1 MNLVVRRLLAFGV
14 DYALISVYL
23 LVLVVASLAVLGS
36 GARDAYLQVWST
48 SWSAE
53 AAGFLLL
60 TMPVVLYFAI
70 LESSPA
76 RSTLGKRA
84 LRLQVVAIAG
94 GSLSLGR
101 SILRSSLKFA
111 PWELAH
117 FTIWHVV
124 YGGGGGNTPPSWS
137 YLTLGAVYFFVG
149 IYLLTL
155 FIGPSHRTIYDRI
168 AGASVVRQMQSARN
182 P

>member
-14 DYALISVYL
+14 DYALISAYL
-23 LVLVVASLAVLGS
+23 LVLVLASFGVLAS
-36 GARDAYLQVWST
+36 AARDAYLHVWST

-101 SILRSSLKFA
+101 SILRSALKFA

-168 AGASVVRQMQSARN
+168 AGAGVVRQMQSARN

>member
-1 MNLVVRRLLAFGV
+1 VKLVARRLLAFGV
-14 DYALISVYL
+14 DYLLISAYL
-23 LVLVVASLAVLGS
+23 LVLVAASLAVLAS
-36 GARDAYLQVWST
+36 GARDAYLHLWST

-60 TMPVVLYFAI
+60 TLPVVVYFAI

-84 LRLQVVAIAG
+84 VRLQVVAIAG

-124 YGGGGGNTPPSWS
+124 YGGGGNSTPPTWS
-137 YLTLGAVYFFVG
+137 YLTLGAVYFLVG

-155 FIGPSHRTIYDRI
+155 FIGRSHRTIYDRI
-168 AGASVVRQMQSARN
+168 SDASVIRRMQSARN